1 MGTIRVPEI
10 VPPPADDCLRLKKAF
25 EGLGTDEEGV
35 IWVLGRRN
43 ATQRKQITE
52 AYQHLYKASLLDRIN
67 SELSGD
73 FKKAVLLWV
82 YDPAERDARLIREAL
97 KATKKRVKQL
107 EVLVEVAC
115 TTPPTHLVAVRKAY
129 SLLFHSSIEED
140 IHSNVA
146 SAALRKLLVG
156 LVSSFRYDGEV
167 VDTNLAISEA
177 VELYKCI
184 KARLFQSNRFL
195 WILSTRNVFQLRET
209 FECYHRSFK
218 NPIEQDIKSSGKGD
232 LETVLSLVARCIHK
246 PEMHFAE
253 VIREAIIGIGT
264 DEDSLT
270 RAIVTRAEVDM
281 VKIKTAYSEMY
292 KSTVESAVDGDTSG
306 DYKAFL
312 MTLLGTR
319 L

>member
-218 NPIEQDIKSSGKGD
+218 NPIEQ
-232 LETVLSLVARCIHK
+232 
-246 PEMHFAE
+246 